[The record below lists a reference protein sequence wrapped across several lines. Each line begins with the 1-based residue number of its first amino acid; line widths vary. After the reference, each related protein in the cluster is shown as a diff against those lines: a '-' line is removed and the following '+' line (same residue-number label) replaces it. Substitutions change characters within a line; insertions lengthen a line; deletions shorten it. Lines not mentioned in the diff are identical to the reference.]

1 MILLEI
7 SGVRGMGGGGAEA
20 IPGNDEGTKNDI
32 FAPHISQSVFNAV

>member
-7 SGVRGMGGGGAEA
+7 SGVRGMGGGAEA

-32 FAPHISQSVFNAV
+32 FAPKISQSVFNAI